1 MEAMVQRE
9 NGMMIKNK
17 SASPS
22 YTESEVI
29 MSMYCQGISR
39 VLLEWN
45 GLQMAIQNQWGGY
58 DSHQKSQQLVFDIFS
73 WFCKSRGSLY
83 VEELENLL
91 HESMLFSFNTDIE
104 DGSIEEVAE
113 QLMSMHE
120 GCLQGCHV

>member
-1 MEAMVQRE
+1 MVQRE

-73 WFCKSRGSLY
+73 WFCKSRGTYFCYYPDVNECY
-83 VEELENLL
+83 VCFKFIK
-91 HESMLFSFNTDIE
+91 HIRQSF
-104 DGSIEEVAE
+104 
-113 QLMSMHE
+113 
-120 GCLQGCHV
+120 